1 MFHDSKVGREQA
13 LSSRREEVELYG
25 SCLECRVGLNHKI
38 SKEFWMS
45 QKTDLPQDLNNL
57 RDLIGLVAEGN
68 HLTANQSEQVFDTF
82 MNGTALPTQM
92 AAFLVAL
99 KVKGVI
105 PAEIAGGVRALR
117 KAMIPVVPKGEEVLI
132 DTCGTGGG
140 EITTFNIS
148 TAAALV
154 ACAGGARIAKHGN
167 RSFTSKSGSADVLE
181 ALGVKIDLSP
191 SKMSEVLEEVGI
203 VFMFA
208 PLLHPAMK
216 YVGPVRKELGFSTV
230 MNILGPLTNPA
241 SVQRQL
247 VGVSDRNLVVLIVE
261 TLKELGHDRAM
272 VVYGEPGVDEL
283 SPLGSTLV
291 AELSGGGIAEYVV
304 SPKDFGMETCTPEE
318 LKGGEPKQ
326 NAEVVLRVLRNQE
339 KGGARNAVV
348 MNAGAALYV
357 SGVTESMEIGVR
369 VADRALENGRALWIL
384 DRLRQ
389 ASE

>member
-1 MFHDSKVGREQA
+1 
-13 LSSRREEVELYG
+13 
-25 SCLECRVGLNHKI
+25 
-38 SKEFWMS
+38 
-45 QKTDLPQDLNNL
+45 
-57 RDLIGLVAEGN
+57 
-68 HLTANQSEQVFDTF
+68 
-82 MNGTALPTQM
+82 
-92 AAFLVAL
+92 
-99 KVKGVI
+99 
-105 PAEIAGGVRALR
+105 
-117 KAMIPVVPKGEEVLI
+117 
-132 DTCGTGGG
+132 
-140 EITTFNIS
+140 
-148 TAAALV
+148 
-154 ACAGGARIAKHGN
+154 
-167 RSFTSKSGSADVLE
+167 
-181 ALGVKIDLSP
+181 
-191 SKMSEVLEEVGI
+191 
-203 VFMFA
+203 
-208 PLLHPAMK
+208 
-216 YVGPVRKELGFSTV
+216 

-304 SPKDFGMETCTPEE
+304 SPKDFGMEICTPEE

-339 KGGARNAVV
+339 KGGARDAVV

>member
-1 MFHDSKVGREQA
+1 M
-13 LSSRREEVELYG
+13 SSSGKEVELYR
-25 SCLECRVGLNHKI
+25 SLIECRLGLIHKKLKEFSMGHKI
-38 SKEFWMS
+38 NLS
-45 QKTDLPQDLNNL
+45 QDLSRL
-57 RDLIGLVAEGN
+57 RGLVGQAAEGN
-68 HLTANQSEQVFDTF
+68 HLTTSQSEEVFDAF
-82 MNGTALPTQM
+82 MNGTAPPTVM

-99 KVKGVI
+99 KVKGLI
-105 PAEIAGGVRALR
+105 PAEVAGGVRALR
-117 KAMIPVVPKGEEVLI
+117 KAMIPVKVKCEESLI

-140 EITTFNIS
+140 QITTFNIS

-181 ALGVKIDLSP
+181 ALGVNIELSP
-191 SKMSEVLEEVGI
+191 SRMSEILDQVGI

-216 YVGPVRKELGFSTV
+216 HVGPVRRDLGFSTV

-241 SVQRQL
+241 SVKSQL
-247 VGVSDRNLVVLIVE
+247 VGVSDQNLVSLIVE
-261 TLKELGHDRAM
+261 TLRELGHDRAM

-283 SPLGSTLV
+283 SPLGSTRV
-291 AELSGGGIAEYVV
+291 AELSDNGIEEYVV
-304 SPKDFGMETCTPEE
+304 SPADFGMEICTAAE
-318 LKGGEPKQ
+318 LKGGEPAE
-326 NAEVVLRVLRNQE
+326 NAETVLSVLRNQE

-348 MNAGAALYV
+348 LNAGASLYI
-357 SGVTESMEIGVR
+357 SGVAESMEVGMELADGVLQ
-369 VADRALENGRALWIL
+369 DGKALWIL